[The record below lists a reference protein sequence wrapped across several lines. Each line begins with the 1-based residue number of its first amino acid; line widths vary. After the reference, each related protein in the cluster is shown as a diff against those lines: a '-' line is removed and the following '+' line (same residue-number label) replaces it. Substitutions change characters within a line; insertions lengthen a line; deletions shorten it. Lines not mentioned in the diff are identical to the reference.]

1 MKKYVLVTILLI
13 SLVGCQTVTPP
24 PTSILPSP
32 STTFTATTIQPIVE
46 TQIIDIPAETPLP
59 TAPVE
64 SAGDFRPFVV
74 DTAGPFAGIQLTSW
88 GASSPVEGD
97 YALPVDLTS
106 VANPEVI
113 AGLTDAQQEFL
124 IKNGFVVIHSQEG
137 QFNEIRERVSKLY
150 GQPYFR
156 TTDEAYH
163 SLHLT
168 FDELLKALEKEHL
181 RPRMLWL
188 VQGVLEEVSS
198 YLPLVEGSSIEV
210 DTRQAAA
217 YLSVA
222 ARLFDPQSAVNP
234 DLEEIVALQI
244 DKIMAGEG
252 RDMSVIF
259 TGFEDDYGA
268 YKPVGHYAGDEALE
282 NYFRGMTWLGR
293 VHFKLADASED
304 FIPSRVP
311 LIITLALRRAQVGG
325 QSESEE
331 WGEIHEVLSF
341 LIGPSDDGSPL
352 EYASLMDG
360 VYGRSAT
367 VTELADNDLW
377 REFLARSEELPA
389 PQINSTFVDFLEEL
403 EDERG
408 WRFLGQRF
416 TLDAFILQNLVFN
429 KVGTIEDR
437 RQLPSGLDVMAA
449 LGSEAAY
456 DALVAAGETGYF
468 HYPEQ
473 MEILQQAVSDQ
484 PENEWLNTFYSAW
497 LYAFFPQLARVPGE
511 YPAYMGTEA
520 WAYKDLNSALGSWAE
535 LKHDTALYTK
545 MPESAGGGGPP
556 SSGPAPGY
564 VEANPA
570 VFYRLAYVAH
580 IIASGLTERGMMI
593 TLAEPEPGDFDYPQG
608 VGMLISGMERLGDD
622 FQRLGD
628 IAAKQLAGVPLDQD
642 DLYTIQSCLGPV
654 ECQVLYMQRMNQF
667 GVGPEQEM
675 PPVPVIAAVAGGD
688 QEVLEVG
695 VGEVDR
701 IYVVVPAE
709 AGYEITQGG
718 VFSYYEFPQPRSNRL
733 TDEQWRERHET
744 APPSGPGWVTKFRF
758 NDGEPVDQLAFR
770 VGDIYIITEEGEN
783 LNLRFGPSTS
793 ETIIAKLQPGE
804 YVEIIDGPASAEGY
818 TWWRVSLLTRPDA
831 AIEGWVVENQ
841 EWYERAWGQ

>member
-24 PTSILPSP
+24 PTSIPPTP
-32 STTFTATTIQPIVE
+32 STAFTATATQPVMESQIVQGP
-46 TQIIDIPAETPLP
+46 TATVPP

-64 SAGDFRPFVV
+64 SEGDFRPFVV
-74 DTAGPFAGIQLTSW
+74 DSTGPFADVELVNWQP
-88 GASSPVEGD
+88 ASSAAGD
-97 YALPVDLTS
+97 YTLPVDLTK
-106 VANPEVI
+106 VTNQEVI
-113 AGLTDAQQEFL
+113 AGFTQAQQEFL
-124 IKNGFVVIHSQEG
+124 VENGFVVLHNQED
-137 QFNEIRERVSKLY
+137 QFSDIRERVSKEY
-150 GQPYFR
+150 GQPYYR

-163 SLHLT
+163 ALHLT

-181 RPRMLWL
+181 RPRMFRL
-188 VQGVLEEVSS
+188 VQKVLEEVSS
-198 YLPLVEGSSIEV
+198 YLPLVEGTSIEA
-210 DTRQAAA
+210 DARLAAA

-222 ARLFDPQSAVNP
+222 VKLFDPQAVVESN
-234 DLEEIVALQI
+234 LEEIVTQQI
-244 DKIMAGEG
+244 DLIMAGEG
-252 RDMSVIF
+252 RDYSIIIP
-259 TGFEDDYGA
+259 GFEDDYGA

-293 VHFKLADASED
+293 VHFNLTDESEE
-304 FIPSRVP
+304 FVPSRVP
-311 LIITLALRRAQVGG
+311 LIITLALRRAHFEG
-325 QSESEE
+325 QSAAEE

-341 LIGPSDDGSPL
+341 LVGPSDDGGPL
-352 EYASLMDG
+352 EYATLMDE
-360 VYGRSAT
+360 VYSRSAT
-367 VTELADNDLW
+367 VADLAHDDIW
-377 REFLARSEELPA
+377 KEFLARGEELPA
-389 PQINSTFVDFLEEL
+389 PQINSTFVNFLEDL
-403 EDERG
+403 EGESG
-408 WRFLGQRF
+408 WRFMGQRF

-429 KVGTIEDR
+429 KVGTFENK

-456 DALVAAGETGYF
+456 SALVAAGETGYF

-473 MEILQQAVSDQ
+473 MVILQQAVSDQ

-497 LYAFFPQLARVPGE
+497 LYVFFPQLNRVVGE

-545 MPESAGGGGPP
+545 MPEFAGGGGPP

-564 VEANPA
+564 VEPNPA
-570 VFYRLAYVAH
+570 VFYRLAYVAGA
-580 IIASGLTERGMMI
+580 IAAGLTERGMMI
-593 TLAEPEPGDFDYPQG
+593 TLQEPETGDFTYPQG
-608 VGMLISGMERLGDD
+608 VGNLIIGMERLGDD

-628 IAAKQLAGVPLDQD
+628 IAAKQQAGVPLDED
-642 DLYTIQSCLGPV
+642 DLYSIQSCLGPV
-654 ECQVLYMQRMNQF
+654 ECQVLYMQLMNQF

-675 PPVPVIAAVAGGD
+675 PPVPVIAAVAGAE

-695 VGEVDR
+695 VGGVDR
-701 IYVVVPAE
+701 IYVVVPSE
-709 AGYEITQGG
+709 AGFEITQGG
-718 VFSYYEFPQPRSNRL
+718 VFSYFEFPQPRSNRM
-733 TDEQWRERHET
+733 TDEQWRERLET
-744 APPSGPGWVTKFRF
+744 APPSGPGWVTKFRL
-758 NDGEPVDQLAFR
+758 NDGEPVDYLAFR

-783 LNLRFGPSTS
+783 LNLREGPSTS

-804 YVEIIDGPASAEGY
+804 YVEIVDGPASAEGY

-831 AIEGWVVENQ
+831 NIEGWVVESQ